1 MIWNSNFQDWT
12 LSNKYS
18 GPWEC
23 KINKN
28 YPYNCL
34 SSMFWQFLGCG
45 NREGIQPKPTI
56 LSKLWRWG
64 WESRENRVAKIHRID
79 YQTGNCYRDY
89 PLDGDQQ
96 KTKYSPEHT
105 AQFRWARNSGRQKE
119 NHLKRT
125 RRNRTQD
132 LHRVKSNVNFHHAEW
147 KTSLSTGQSRGLRND
162 LHQQCGII
170 SCRLNYALVPSNK
183 S

>member
-34 SSMFWQFLGCG
+34 RSMFWQFLGCG
-45 NREGIQPKPTI
+45 KREGIQPKPTI

-96 KTKYSPEHT
+96 KTKYSPEHCSVQVSEELRT
-105 AQFRWARNSGRQKE
+105 SGREPLEKDHKKQNSGFAQGQEQCQFPPPRVE
-119 NHLKRT
+119 NLFI
-125 RRNRTQD
+125 D
-132 LHRVKSNVNFHHAEW
+132 GAE
-147 KTSLSTGQSRGLRND
+147 
-162 LHQQCGII
+162 
-170 SCRLNYALVPSNK
+170 
-183 S
+183 